1 MKVEIGESLVR
12 TWVRHCRGCQL
23 AELNWKP
30 SPMWSSEITAEHERW
45 YREGA
50 AEFSKKVLKKTSSL
64 SQFLG
69 QAEVDV
75 FGVRFLEGGVE
86 KIIAADIAFHTN
98 GLQYGPKTE
107 TAARIVKKMFRTAL
121 MLDLHFPGIPAEIIF
136 LSPKVNNATVPGV
149 EEASA
154 MMQSFFESRRGHF
167 QFRTIINEGFKNIV
181 LDDVTPLQKHVA
193 DTSEL
198 FLRAAQ
204 LVGLFDNCPQVPSK
218 TTGIPKKST
227 PRTGGQTLP
236 IELVPNDPN
245 VFKRLL
251 IERGA
256 IKYEYYQ
263 DGQIRTKEWSAGNMR
278 ESSNVLGNLR
288 SSKGYRRGEWQA
300 RGMTKLIVKITGYE
314 AKPE

>member
-30 SPMWSSEITAEHERW
+30 SPMWPSEITAEHERW

-98 GLQYGPKTE
+98 GLQYGPKAE

-121 MLDLHFPGIPAEIIF
+121 MFDLHFPGIPAEIIF

-149 EEASA
+149 EEASE
-154 MMQSFFESRRGHF
+154 MMQSFFESRREHF

-218 TTGIPKKST
+218 TTGTPKKST

-236 IELVPNDPN
+236 IEFVPELEE
-245 VFKRLL
+245 FKQLL
-251 IERGA
+251 PVKGAVIHEHYTDGRVKQRQWNAHNMSER
-256 IKYEYYQ
+256 
-263 DGQIRTKEWSAGNMR
+263 
-278 ESSNVLGNLR
+278 SSVRGNLR
-288 SSKGYRRGEWQA
+288 SKSWYRAGAWRTSGI
-300 RGMTKLIVKITGYE
+300 TKIVVKISGYE
-314 AKPE
+314 AKSE